1 MKNTFLLAFAFAIG
15 MASMVQATSAAT
27 NEPAT
32 MSSEQMKTKPA
43 KKAPHHKHEHHS
55 NLKVHRVHKAA

>member
-15 MASMVQATSAAT
+15 MAGMIQTTYAAT

-32 MSSEQMKTKPA
+32 VSSDQMKAKPI

>member
-1 MKNTFLLAFAFAIG
+1 MKISSLLAFAFAIG
-15 MASMVQATSAAT
+15 MASMVQATYAAT

-32 MSSEQMKTKPA
+32 MSSEQMKAKPV

-55 NLKVHRVHKAA
+55 NLKVHRTHKAA